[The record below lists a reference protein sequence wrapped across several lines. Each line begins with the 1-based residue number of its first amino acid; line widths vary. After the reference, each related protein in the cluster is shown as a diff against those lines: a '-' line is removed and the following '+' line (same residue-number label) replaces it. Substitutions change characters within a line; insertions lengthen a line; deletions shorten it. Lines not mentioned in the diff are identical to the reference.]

1 MRALAL
7 AALLVSGLGGCTLF
21 DDHPDR
27 SCRGPQDCFRAQ
39 GEVCN
44 TVTKQCEVPPDA
56 GTTLEEADD
65 EELELPTD
73 EVIE

>member
-7 AALLVSGLGGCTLF
+7 AALLLSGCTLF
-21 DDHPDR
+21 DDRPDR
-27 SCRGPQDCFRAQ
+27 SCRGNQDCFRAQ

-44 TVTKQCEVPPDA
+44 TTTKQCEVPPDA

-65 EELELPTD
+65 EVLELPND